1 MKHLLKNT
9 AFFCTAI
16 VLAGIAH
23 AQADTG
29 SVQFGYSQSHLS
41 NNYPGW
47 RDAFVR
53 GNVSLGENIGV
64 LNWDASQQKHF
75 NESGQALSVSLT
87 HNFNADWYGL
97 VGAGVGSGAS
107 FLTKQR
113 VDVGLY
119 RKWLAQ
125 RQLVT
130 GVQLMASKARDG
142 VHDDRSW
149 QLSSS
154 YYFSVPLVA
163 EIGFKRNTSNPGS
176 VSTNRQ
182 YLAAT
187 YGENKKYYL
196 SARYD
201 AGREGYLPQGANL
214 SATNFRSQVTTL
226 TWRQWLSPKWGYELQ
241 AERYNNPFYN
251 RSGGTVSVFRDF

>member
-1 MKHLLKNT
+1 MKHFLQN
-9 AFFCTAI
+9 AVFFCAATL
-16 VLAGIAH
+16 LAAYAY
-23 AQADTG
+23 AQEDTG
-29 SVQFGYSQSHLS
+29 SVQLGYSQSHLS
-41 NNYPGW
+41 NNLPGW

-53 GNVSLGENIGV
+53 GNVSLAENIGV
-64 LNWDASQQKHF
+64 LNWDVSQQKHF
-75 NESGQALSVSLT
+75 DESGQALSLSLT
-87 HNFNADWYGL
+87 HNFNADWYAL
-97 VGAGVGSGAS
+97 IGAGVGSGAS
-107 FLTKQR
+107 FLNKQR
-113 VDVGLY
+113 VDLALY

-130 GVQLMASKARDG
+130 GVQLTASKAGDG

-163 EIGFKRNTSNPGS
+163 ELGFKRNTSNPGS
-176 VSTNRQ
+176 VSTNRY

-187 YGENKKYYL
+187 YGENKKCYL

-214 SATNFRSQVTTL
+214 LATNFKSHVTTL

-251 RSGGTVSVFRDF
+251 RNGVSVSVFRDF